1 MNTSF
6 EAPYYNFIKCENIK
20 SIDVYHKFLNWI
32 QGEFDLYQ
40 IEEFEGL
47 KVYYPEGWLSVKM
60 INKKDDN
67 VYTEI
72 YVKCKSKKTG
82 LETFQKIES
91 IYCHLMDVYVK
102 NTFKAII

>member
-1 MNTSF
+1 MNISTDGLYF
-6 EAPYYNFIKCENIK
+6 YFIKHENVA
-20 SIDVYHKFLNWI
+20 SIDLYHKFLNWLS
-32 QGEFDLYQ
+32 GEFDLHQ
-40 IEEFEGL
+40 KDEFDGL